1 MIVERLLKEQL
12 GPDVMVEDLFFGA
25 LAVCQR
31 LEELRPE
38 AMILVGAAVRGR
50 APGSVLRREVEPMD
64 LPIEELQHAVGE
76 AATGYV
82 SIDLVLEVATAFH
95 ALPDRA
101 IVFEIEP
108 ETTAPG
114 DTLSPAGESA
124 VELAIE
130 LIKREVSA
138 LAPAPH

>member
-1 MIVERLLKEQL
+1 M

-31 LEELRPE
+31 FEDLRPQ
-38 AMILVGAAVRGR
+38 ALILVGAAARGR
-50 APGSVLRREVEPMD
+50 VPGSVLRREVEPID

-95 ALPDRA
+95 ALPPRA

-108 ETTAPG
+108 ETTSPSE
-114 DTLSPAGESA
+114 TLSPAGESA

-130 LIKREVSA
+130 LIKQEVSA
-138 LAPAPH
+138 LAPAPR